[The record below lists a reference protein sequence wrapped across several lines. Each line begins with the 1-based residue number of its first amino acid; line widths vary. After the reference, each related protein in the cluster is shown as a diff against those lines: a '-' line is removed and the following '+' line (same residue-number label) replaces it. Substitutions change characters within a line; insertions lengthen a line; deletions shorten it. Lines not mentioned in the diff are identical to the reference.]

1 MTKILALDTS
11 TDACSVALA
20 CDGVI
25 TEEFAIIPRE
35 HTKRLLPMVDDLLTE
50 KGVSLAELDAIA
62 FGRGPGSFTG
72 LRICIGV
79 VQGLAFGADL
89 PVIPVSTLTAMAAGA
104 YRMLNIDAEKSL
116 LVALDARMDEIYW
129 GLYQHSTESGVTVL
143 GGEHVM
149 APNLVAEQ
157 LQAIDAGQKSGLVG
171 IGPGW
176 HYPAMQGLATEA
188 VHLEFHPHA
197 YDIAALACDAFVRGE
212 TVSALDAEPV
222 YLRDK
227 VSWKKRQRI
236 RDRSARS

>member
-25 TEEFAIIPRE
+25 TEEFAVIPRE
-35 HTKRLLPMVDDLLTE
+35 HTKRLLPMVDQILSAQ
-50 KGVSLAELDAIA
+50 GISLADLDAIA

-72 LRICIGV
+72 LRICLGV

-89 PVIPVSTLTAMAAGA
+89 PVIPVSTLAAMAAGA
-104 YRMLNIDAEKSL
+104 YRLLSIEVNKPL
-116 LVALDARMDEIYW
+116 LVALDARMEEIYW
-129 GLYQHSTESGVTVL
+129 GLYQHSTESGVIAL
-143 GGEHVM
+143 ADEHVM
-149 APNLVAEQ
+149 APDLVEEK
-157 LQAIDAGQKSGLVG
+157 LQAIEKGHELPLTG

-176 HYPAMQGLATEA
+176 HYPAMQALQTEV
-188 VHLEFHPHA
+188 VHLDFYPHA
-197 YDIAALACDAFVRGE
+197 YDIAALASRAFARGE
-212 TVSALDAEPV
+212 TVDALDAEPV

-236 RDRSARS
+236 RDRSADH